1 MIEDPLSGFSSVV
14 HYRGHGDS
22 KPEIKVDPTSMET
35 TSSRGD
41 LSLPARAGDFARA
54 VRVVV
59 VDQVPH
65 DAPAVRRVALRELS
79 RGARVRAR
87 APAPVCRLCF
97 RPSARNHAA
106 RARLRG
112 DRLREEE
119 RLGGDGGGGSQSC
132 LAKIRWSR

>member
-87 APAPVCRLCF
+87 ARRLL
-97 RPSARNHAA
+97 SANCISVHPPGTTR
-106 RARLRG
+106 RVRV
-112 DRLREEE
+112 
-119 RLGGDGGGGSQSC
+119 
-132 LAKIRWSR
+132 